1 MKTNTVDTWKKFGK
15 EDPYY
20 GVLSDQKYKSENI
33 TDNDLSEFFATGE
46 TYVADTLKKIKMFYD
61 SDLSNATI
69 LDFGCGVGR
78 LAIPF
83 SFVTKNRTVGID
95 VSPEI
100 LEKAKAHAIEM
111 GAKNVA
117 FLLSEGKT
125 LPQTEKFEFIN
136 SYIVLQHIPT
146 KIGMAIIQQ
155 LLDKLEIGGIM
166 QIQATYGNNWPKLK
180 YYHYYLRANYSLY
193 NFVYSCLKNRS
204 LKAEP
209 MMQMNPYDPKEL
221 FSLFSKYS
229 NDIHV
234 ELTDHTGFLGASYMF
249 KREF

>member
-1 MKTNTVDTWKKFGK
+1 MKTNTVDTWKQFGK

-20 GVLSDQKYKSENI
+20 GVLSDQKYKAENI
-33 TDNDLSEFFATGE
+33 SSEGLNEFFETGRVYVQETLKRINKLYDQDLSTSA
-46 TYVADTLKKIKMFYD
+46 
-61 SDLSNATI
+61 I

-83 SFVTKNRTVGID
+83 SFVTNKKTVGID

-100 LEKAKAHAIEM
+100 LEKAETHAIEI
-111 GAKNVA
+111 GAENVE

-125 LPQTEKFEFIN
+125 LPEIGKFDFIN
-136 SYIVLQHIPT
+136 SYIVLQHIET
-146 KIGMAIIQQ
+146 EIGLSIIQQ

-166 QIQATYGNNWPKLK
+166 QIQATYGNNWPKIK
-180 YYHYYLRANYSLY
+180 YFHYFLRANYSLY
-193 NFVYSCLKNRS
+193 NFVYSSLKNRS

-209 MMQMNPYDPKEL
+209 MMQMNPYEPKVL
-221 FSLFSKYS
+221 FRLFSKYS

-234 ELTDHTGFLGASYMF
+234 SLTDHTGFLGASYMF

>member
-1 MKTNTVDTWKKFGK
+1 MKTNTIKTWKHFGK

-20 GVLSDQKYKSENI
+20 GVLSDQKYKSGNI
-33 TDNDLSEFFATGE
+33 NSDVLSEFFETGQAYVTE
-46 TYVADTLKKIKMFYD
+46 TLQRMKMLHG
-61 SDLSNATI
+61 SDLSNSDI

-83 SFVTKNRTVGID
+83 SFATNNRTVGID

-100 LEKAKAHAIEM
+100 LETAKTHALEM
-111 GAKNVA
+111 GTENLQ
-117 FLLSEGKT
+117 FLLSEGEI
-125 LPQTEKFEFIN
+125 LPQTGKFDFIN
-136 SYIVLQHIPT
+136 SYIVLQHIET

-155 LLDKLEIGGIM
+155 LLDRLEIGGIM
-166 QIQATYGNNWPKLK
+166 QIQATYGNNWSKIK
-180 YYHYYLRANYSLY
+180 YYHYYLRSTNTMY
-193 NFVYSCLKNRS
+193 NFVYSSLKNRK

-209 MMQMNPYDPKEL
+209 MMQMNSYNPKVL
-221 FSLFSKYS
+221 FGLFSKYS
-229 NDIHV
+229 NSVHV

>member
-1 MKTNTVDTWKKFGK
+1 MKTNTVETWKQFGK

-20 GVLSDQKYKSENI
+20 GVLSDQKYKSKNI
-33 TDNDLSEFFATGE
+33 TSADLTEFFATGE
-46 TYVADTLKKIKMFYD
+46 SYVAETLQKINRFYG
-61 SDLSNATI
+61 SDLSEASI

-83 SFVTKNRTVGID
+83 SFVTNKKTVGID

-100 LEKAKAHAIEM
+100 LEKAKTHAVEM
-111 GAKNVA
+111 GVENID

-125 LPQTEKFEFIN
+125 LPETGKFDFIN
-136 SYIVLQHIPT
+136 SYIVLQHIET
-146 KIGMAIIQQ
+146 KVGIGIIRQ

-166 QIQATYGNNWPKLK
+166 QIQATYGNNWPKIK
-180 YYHYYLRANYSLY
+180 YFHYYLRANYSLY
-193 NFVYSCLKNRS
+193 NFVYSSLKNRN

-209 MMQMNPYDPKEL
+209 MMQMNPYDPKVL
-221 FSLFSKYS
+221 FGLFSKYS
-229 NDIHV
+229 NSIHI
-234 ELTDHTGFLGASYMF
+234 EFTDHTGFLGASYMF

>member
-1 MKTNTVDTWKKFGK
+1 MKTNTVETWKKFGK

-46 TYVADTLKKIKMFYD
+46 TYVAETLKKIKRFYD
-61 SDLSNATI
+61 SDLSNAAI

-111 GAKNVA
+111 GAKNVD

-125 LPQTEKFEFIN
+125 LPQTEKFDFIN

-146 KIGMAIIQQ
+146 KTGMAIIQQ
-155 LLDKLEIGGIM
+155 LLDKLEVGGIM
-166 QIQATYGNNWPKLK
+166 QIQATYGNNWPKIK

-204 LKAEP
+204 FKAEP
-209 MMQMNPYDPKEL
+209 MMQMNPYGPKEL

-234 ELTDHTGFLGASYMF
+234 ELTDHTGFLGASYLF

>member
-15 EDPYY
+15 DDPYY
-20 GVLSDQKYKSENI
+20 GVLSNQKYKSANI

-46 TYVADTLKKIKMFYD
+46 TYVAETLKKIKSFYD

-100 LEKAKAHAIEM
+100 LEKAKDHAIEM
-111 GAKNVA
+111 GAKNVE
-117 FLLSEGKT
+117 FLLSEGRT
-125 LPQTEKFEFIN
+125 LPNTGKFDFIN

-146 KIGMAIIQQ
+146 KIGMKIIQQ
-155 LLDKLEIGGIM
+155 LLDRLEVGGIM
-166 QIQATYGNNWPKLK
+166 QIQATYGNNWPKIK
-180 YYHYYLRANYSLY
+180 YCHYYLRAHYSLY

-204 LKAEP
+204 LKVEP

-221 FSLFSKYS
+221 FNLFSKYS
-229 NDIHV
+229 NDIHM
-234 ELTDHTGFLGASYMF
+234 ELTDHTGFLGASYLF

>member
-1 MKTNTVDTWKKFGK
+1 MKTNTVETWKQFGK

-20 GVLSDQKYKSENI
+20 GVLSDQKYKSKNI
-33 TDNDLSEFFATGE
+33 TSADLAEFFATGE
-46 TYVADTLKKIKMFYD
+46 SYVAETLQKINRFYG
-61 SDLSNATI
+61 SDLSEASI

-83 SFVTKNRTVGID
+83 SFVTNKKTVGID

-100 LEKAKAHAIEM
+100 LEKAKTHAVEM
-111 GAKNVA
+111 GVENID

-125 LPQTEKFEFIN
+125 LPETGKFDFIN
-136 SYIVLQHIPT
+136 SYIVLQHIET
-146 KIGMAIIQQ
+146 KVGIGIIRQ

-166 QIQATYGNNWPKLK
+166 QIQATYGNNWPKIK
-180 YYHYYLRANYSLY
+180 YFHYYLRANYSLY
-193 NFVYSCLKNRS
+193 NFVYSSLKNRN

-209 MMQMNPYDPKEL
+209 MMQMNPYDPKVL
-221 FSLFSKYS
+221 FGLFSKYS
-229 NDIHV
+229 NSIHI

>member
-1 MKTNTVDTWKKFGK
+1 MKTKTVDTWKHFGK

-20 GVLSDQKYKSENI
+20 GVLSDPKYKSDKI
-33 TDNDLSEFFATGE
+33 TDKGLSEFFATGE
-46 TYVADTLKKIKMFYD
+46 TYVMETLQRIEKLYG
-61 SDLSNATI
+61 SDLSKAAI

-83 SFVTKNRTVGID
+83 SFVTENKTVGID

-111 GAKNVA
+111 GAENVK
-117 FLLSEGKT
+117 FLLSEGRT
-125 LPQTEKFEFIN
+125 LPKTGKFDFIN
-136 SYIVLQHIPT
+136 SYIVFQHIET
-146 KIGMAIIQQ
+146 KAGMAIIQQ
-155 LLDKLEIGGIM
+155 LLDRLEVGGIM
-166 QIQATYGNNWPKLK
+166 QIQATYGNNWPKIK

-234 ELTDHTGFLGASYMF
+234 ELTDHTGFLGASYLF

>member
-1 MKTNTVDTWKKFGK
+1 MKANTVETWKKFGK

-20 GVLSDQKYKSENI
+20 GVLSDPKYKSDKI
-33 TDNDLSEFFATGE
+33 TDKGLSEFFATGE
-46 TYVADTLKKIKMFYD
+46 TYVMETLQRIEKLYG
-61 SDLSNATI
+61 SDLSKAAI

-83 SFVTKNRTVGID
+83 SFVTENKTVGID
-95 VSPEI
+95 VSPGI
-100 LEKAKAHAIEM
+100 LEKPKAHAIEM
-111 GAKNVA
+111 GAENVK
-117 FLLSEGKT
+117 FLLSEGRT
-125 LPQTEKFEFIN
+125 LPKTGKFDFIN
-136 SYIVLQHIPT
+136 SYIVFQHIET
-146 KIGMAIIQQ
+146 KAGMAIIQQ
-155 LLDKLEIGGIM
+155 LLDRLEVGGIM
-166 QIQATYGNNWPKLK
+166 QIQATYGNNWPKIK

-221 FSLFSKYS
+221 FSLFSRYS
-229 NDIHV
+229 NNIHI

>member
-1 MKTNTVDTWKKFGK
+1 MKTKTVDTWKHFGK

-20 GVLSDQKYKSENI
+20 GVLSDPKYKSDKI
-33 TDNDLSEFFATGE
+33 TDKGLSEFFATGE
-46 TYVADTLKKIKMFYD
+46 TYVMETLQRIEKLYG
-61 SDLSNATI
+61 SDLSKAAI

-83 SFVTKNRTVGID
+83 SFVTENKTVGID

-111 GAKNVA
+111 GAENVK
-117 FLLSEGKT
+117 FLLSEGRT
-125 LPQTEKFEFIN
+125 LPKTGKFDFIN
-136 SYIVLQHIPT
+136 SYIVFQHIET
-146 KIGMAIIQQ
+146 KAGMAIIQQ
-155 LLDKLEIGGIM
+155 LLDRLEVGGIM
-166 QIQATYGNNWPKLK
+166 QIQATYGNNWPKIK

-204 LKAEP
+204 LKVEP

-234 ELTDHTGFLGASYMF
+234 ELTDHTGFLGASYLF

>member
-1 MKTNTVDTWKKFGK
+1 MKTNTIDTWKKFGK

-20 GVLSDQKYKSENI
+20 GVLSDQKYKSNNI
-33 TDNDLSEFFATGE
+33 TSDSITEFFATGE
-46 TYVADTLKKIKMFYD
+46 TYVSETLDRINKLYNT
-61 SDLSNATI
+61 DLSNAAI

-83 SFVTKNRTVGID
+83 SFVTNKKTVGID

-100 LEKAKAHAIEM
+100 LEKAKTHAVEM
-111 GAKNVA
+111 GAEKVE

-125 LPQTEKFEFIN
+125 LPITGKFDFIN
-136 SYIVLQHIPT
+136 SYIVLQHIET
-146 KIGMAIIQQ
+146 KIGLSIIQQ
-155 LLDKLEIGGIM
+155 LLDKLEIGGII
-166 QIQATYGNNWPKLK
+166 QIQATYGNNWPKIK
-180 YYHYYLRANYSLY
+180 YFHYYLRSNYSLY
-193 NFVYSCLKNRS
+193 NLVYSSLKNRN

-209 MMQMNPYDPKEL
+209 MMQMNPYDPKLL
-221 FSLFSKYS
+221 FRLFSKYS
-229 NDIHV
+229 NSIHI

>member
-1 MKTNTVDTWKKFGK
+1 MKTKTVDTWKHFGK

-33 TDNDLSEFFATGE
+33 SSEDLRGFFATGE
-46 TYVADTLKKIKMFYD
+46 EFVAETLQRINRLYG
-61 SDLSNATI
+61 SDLSNSAI

-83 SFVTKNRTVGID
+83 SFVTNKKTVGID

-100 LEKAKAHAIEM
+100 LEKAKVHAMEM
-111 GAKNVA
+111 EAEHVE

-125 LPQTEKFEFIN
+125 LPQTDKFDFIN
-136 SYIVLQHIPT
+136 SYIVLQHIET
-146 KIGMAIIQQ
+146 KIGMSLIQK
-155 LLDKLEIGGIM
+155 LLEKLEIGGIV
-166 QIQATYGNNWPKLK
+166 QIQATYGNNWPKIK

-193 NFVYSCLKNRS
+193 NFVYSSLKNRN

-209 MMQMNPYDPKEL
+209 MMQMNPYDPKVL
-221 FSLFSKYS
+221 FKLFSKYS
-229 NDIHV
+229 NSIHI